1 MITAWIIVAA
11 VLLVF
16 ELLTQCVWA
25 LCVAIGCVGGIVA
38 ALMGIAPEW
47 QYVTVGIVTVIAL
60 FLVMPPI
67 KRWLRRRADAEG
79 ISARTGMDAL
89 LGRRGI
95 VTHEI
100 KPGGMGRVQIDGD
113 SWQAV
118 APGTDTVIPRGTEA
132 VVTSYDSI
140 IITVTPLKS

>member
-1 MITAWIIVAA
+1 MITAWIIAAA

-16 ELLTQCVWA
+16 ELLTQSVWA

-38 ALMGIAPEW
+38 ALLGIAPVW
-47 QYVTVGIVTVIAL
+47 QYVAVGIVSVAAL
-60 FLVMPPI
+60 FIIMPPV
-67 KRWLRRRADAEG
+67 KRWLRRRADAQG

-100 KPGGMGRVQIDGD
+100 KPGGMGRVRIDGD
-113 SWQAV
+113 NWQAV
-118 APGTDTVIPRGTEA
+118 APGVDTVVPRGSEA
-132 VVTSYDSI
+132 IVTSYDSI